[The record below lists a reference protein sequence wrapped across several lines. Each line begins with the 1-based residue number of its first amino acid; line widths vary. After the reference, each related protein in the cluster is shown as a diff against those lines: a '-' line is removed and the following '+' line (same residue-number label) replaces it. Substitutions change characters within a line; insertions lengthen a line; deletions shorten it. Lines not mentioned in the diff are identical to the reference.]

1 MEVGASISGTE
12 PPSQQRESSIRPN
25 TLREKTKRPQLS
37 CNPCRSRK
45 VKCDRIQ
52 PCTACSLHQIA
63 GLCQYDLTETER
75 QPILQAEA
83 LKEKDKVIA
92 HLRHDLQQLQ
102 GQPQV
107 KTEPWDDDLPIND
120 PFSMPTSSIIPAQPL
135 SIRQRRFQ
143 GGTRNDSIYFGTPGS
158 TGVVEEFANLSVNGQ
173 PANLTHLVPRG
184 TDVAAFLVQPTNPFP
199 TFWRTAEGTAALIHL
214 LPKDQQKIS
223 FYINAFQRRAQS
235 CVFPNLPDQWTE
247 IEVQRFL
254 SNVKENSDQHPDM
267 LALVFATL
275 AQGVQNGVYD
285 KYGGAWHGGVMET
298 ECRMA
303 NAFIAASMQC
313 LRLASFCNRPKLLT
327 VETLVMLG
335 PYLTNSGRF
344 LDAWA
349 LFGTTIRLAQSI
361 GLHRDPERLNPPV
374 PAKEAAARRG
384 LWWWIMYMDQQY
396 SITLGRP
403 LGISSMGDCPPPEPL
418 VHDPLVQSH
427 ANYISQFTILTRQ
440 ILSAG
445 YLNANQID
453 DYTEQ
458 LLALKQTLPNV
469 IQFDE
474 TWLNPDKPIPG
485 WPLDMQAAT
494 LHAKAH
500 TYILLLNRQRT
511 SGESNGQPGPTPTVQ
526 YSSRGRQRV
535 LQSCRAVLHAF
546 DFFHT
551 RVPAGL
557 VCWTTG
563 QQAFNAAMLLVYA
576 MLETNE
582 ATDLEA
588 VQRAYTAFLDMQRLG
603 IHKLAGAAVDRL
615 GSLLKEVP
623 SGETPRESIMGQSG
637 MLLLE
642 DPGLQGFLDGGFSP
656 LNFHLNDNSLPLDR
670 PRKQRRT
677 ATTKKEPDTGDVKP
691 AGTGRST
698 KSVSQNKAH
707 SGRGSKPRP
716 ILTTKASSRSSRPTM
731 RQRHSGLPSPSMT
744 EPSDRMQIPTDVT
757 QWPLDSSSLNS
768 ADLVH
773 HSERNSPSLI
783 SPNQAIF
790 GGFPTNEF
798 DTPTPMTQSQSF
810 NGISRAQTTFPEGR
824 PGYLHH
830 QAASDPPNHPGG
842 YSTQMTPHNLTPTD
856 LTPTDMV
863 NGAFQTTP
871 RLDFA
876 AYGHFNQHQMHQQT
890 QVNTPPFSATF
901 THGEVPCS
909 YPGQF

>member
-1 MEVGASISGTE
+1 MEVGAPTSGTE
-12 PPSQQRESSIRPN
+12 PPSQQRDSTIRPN
-25 TLREKTKRPQLS
+25 TIREKTKRPQLS

-102 GQPQV
+102 GQPHV
-107 KTEPWDDDLPIND
+107 KMEPRDDDLPMNGTHRI
-120 PFSMPTSSIIPAQPL
+120 PTSSIAPTRPL
-135 SIRQRRFQ
+135 NIRQRRFQ
-143 GGTRNDSIYFGTPGS
+143 GGMLNDSIYFGTPGT

-184 TDVAAFLVQPTNPFP
+184 ADMAAFQIQPTNPFP
-199 TFWRTAEGTAALIHL
+199 TFWRTAEGTSALINL
-214 LPKDQQKIS
+214 LPKDQQETL
-223 FYINAFQRRAQS
+223 FYINTFQRRAQS
-235 CVFPNLPDQWTE
+235 CSFPHLPDQCTE
-247 IEVQRFL
+247 VEVQRFL
-254 SNVKENSDQHPDM
+254 SNVKENSEQHPDM
-267 LALVFATL
+267 LALTFATL

-285 KYGGAWHGGVMET
+285 KYGGAWHGGVMEI
-298 ECRMA
+298 ECRMG

-361 GLHRDPERLNPPV
+361 GLHRDPDRLNPPV

-418 VHDPLVQSH
+418 VQDPLVQSH
-427 ANYISQFTILTRQ
+427 SNYISQFTILTRQ

-453 DYTEQ
+453 DFTEQ
-458 LLALKQTLPNV
+458 LLALKRTLPNI

-474 TWLNPDKPIPG
+474 TWLNSDKPVPG

-494 LHAKAH
+494 LHAKTH
-500 TYILLLNRQRT
+500 TYILLLNRQRP
-511 SGESNGQPGPTPTVQ
+511 SGESNSQPGPTTTVH
-526 YSSRGRQRV
+526 YSSRGRHRV

-546 DFFHT
+546 DFLHT

-603 IHKLAGAAVDRL
+603 IHRLAGAAVDRL
-615 GSLLKEVP
+615 GGLLKEVP
-623 SGETPRESIMGQSG
+623 SGETPREAIMGPSG

-656 LNFHLNDNSLPLDR
+656 LSFHFDDNPPPLDR

-677 ATTKKEPDTGDVKP
+677 TTNKKEPDTGDVKP
-691 AGTGRST
+691 AITARTS
-698 KSVSQNKAH
+698 KASSQPKAH
-707 SGRGSKPRP
+707 SGRGAKPRP
-716 ILTTKASSRSSRPTM
+716 ISTSKTASRTSRPTM

-744 EPSDRMQIPTDVT
+744 EPSDRMQIPTDIT

-768 ADLVH
+768 VDMAH
-773 HSERNSPSLI
+773 HHERNSPPLI
-783 SPNQAIF
+783 SPNQAVF

-798 DTPTPMTQSQSF
+798 DTPTPMAQSQSF
-810 NGISRAQTTFPEGR
+810 NGISRAHTTFPEGR
-824 PGYLHH
+824 PGFPHR
-830 QAASDPPNHPGG
+830 QTGSDPIMHAGS
-842 YSTQMTPHNLTPTD
+842 YSTQLTPHDLTPTD
-856 LTPTDMV
+856 LTPTEIA

-876 AYGHFNQHQMHQQT
+876 TYGHFTQPQMHQQT
-890 QVNTPPFSATF
+890 PLNTPPFSAF
-901 THGEVPCS
+901 SNGDIPCS
-909 YPGQF
+909 YPGQY

>member
-1 MEVGASISGTE
+1 MQIAKGQGVS
-12 PPSQQRESSIRPN
+12 
-25 TLREKTKRPQLS
+25 
-37 CNPCRSRK
+37 
-45 VKCDRIQ
+45 VKGRCDRIQ

-102 GQPQV
+102 DQPHV
-107 KTEPWDDDLPIND
+107 KTEPRDDD
-120 PFSMPTSSIIPAQPL
+120 SMMNRLPTSSIAAPGRPL
-135 SIRQRRFQ
+135 NIRQRRFQ
-143 GGTRNDSIYFGTPGS
+143 GGMLNDSIYFGTPGT

-184 TDVAAFLVQPTNPFP
+184 ADMAAFQVQPTNPFP
-199 TFWRTAEGTAALIHL
+199 TFWRTAEGTSALVSL
-214 LPKDQQKIS
+214 LPKDPQETL

-235 CVFPNLPDQWTE
+235 FSFPHLPDQCTE

-254 SNVKENSDQHPDM
+254 SNAKENPEQPSDM
-267 LALVFATL
+267 LALIFATL
-275 AQGVQNGVYD
+275 ALGVQSGVYD
-285 KYGGAWHGGVMET
+285 KYGGAWHGGVMEA
-298 ECRMA
+298 ECRIG

-313 LRLASFCNRPKLLT
+313 LRLASYCNRPKLLT

-361 GLHRDPERLNPPV
+361 GLHRDPDRLNPPV
-374 PAKEAAARRG
+374 PAKEAAARRC

-418 VHDPLVQSH
+418 VQDPLVQSH
-427 ANYISQFTILTRQ
+427 SNYVSQFTILTRQ

-453 DYTEQ
+453 DFTEQ
-458 LLALKQTLPNV
+458 LLALKRTLPSI

-474 TWLNPDKPIPG
+474 TWLNPDKPVPG

-494 LHAKAH
+494 LHAKTH

-511 SGESNGQPGPTPTVQ
+511 SGESNPQPGPTTTVY
-526 YSSRGRQRV
+526 YSSRGRHRV

-546 DFFHT
+546 DFFHM

-603 IHKLAGAAVDRL
+603 IHRLAAAAVDRL

-623 SGETPRESIMGQSG
+623 SGEIPRESIMGQSG

-656 LNFHLNDNSLPLDR
+656 LTFHTGDNILPLDR

-677 ATTKKEPDTGDVKP
+677 TSSKKEVDTEDVKP
-691 AGTGRST
+691 SITARST
-698 KSVSQNKAH
+698 KHFSQPKAH
-707 SGRGSKPRP
+707 SGRGAKPRP
-716 ILTTKASSRSSRPTM
+716 ISTTKNAVRSSRPTV

-744 EPSDRMQIPTDVT
+744 EPSERMQIPTDVT

-768 ADLVH
+768 GDIGH
-773 HSERNSPSLI
+773 HSDRNSPPLI

-790 GGFPTNEF
+790 GGFPTNDF

-810 NGISRAQTTFPEGR
+810 NGISRAQTAFPEGR
-824 PGYLHH
+824 PGYLHQ
-830 QAASDPPNHPGG
+830 QAASDPNINAGG
-842 YSTQMTPHNLTPTD
+842 YGTQLTPHNLTPTD

-863 NGAFQTTP
+863 NGAFHTTP

-876 AYGHFNQHQMHQQT
+876 TYGHFNQSQMHQQT
-890 QVNTPPFSATF
+890 PMHTPPFAASF
-901 THGEVPCS
+901 TSGEIPCS
-909 YPGQF
+909 YPGQY

>member
-1 MEVGASISGTE
+1 ME
-12 PPSQQRESSIRPN
+12 
-25 TLREKTKRPQLS
+25 TK
-37 CNPCRSRK
+37 
-45 VKCDRIQ
+45 
-52 PCTACSLHQIA
+52 
-63 GLCQYDLTETER
+63 TER

-102 GQPQV
+102 GQPHV
-107 KTEPWDDDLPIND
+107 KTEPRDDDH
-120 PFSMPTSSIIPAQPL
+120 SMNGLHRVPTSSMAPTRPL
-135 SIRQRRFQ
+135 NIRQRRFQ
-143 GGTRNDSIYFGTPGS
+143 GGMLNDSIYFGTPG
-158 TGVVEEFANLSVNGQ
+158 TPGVVEEFANLSVNGQ

-184 TDVAAFLVQPTNPFP
+184 ADMAAFQVQPTNPFP
-199 TFWRTAEGTAALIHL
+199 TFWRTAEGTSALITL
-214 LPKDQQKIS
+214 LPKDQQETL
-223 FYINAFQRRAQS
+223 FYINTFQRRAQS
-235 CVFPNLPDQWTE
+235 CSFPHLPDQCTE

-254 SNVKENSDQHPDM
+254 SNVKENSEQHPDM
-267 LALVFATL
+267 LALIFATL

-285 KYGGAWHGGVMET
+285 KYGGAWHGGAVET
-298 ECRMA
+298 ECRMG

-361 GLHRDPERLNPPV
+361 GLHRDPDRLNPPV
-374 PAKEAAARRG
+374 PANEAAARRG

-418 VHDPLVQSH
+418 VQDPLVQSH
-427 ANYISQFTILTRQ
+427 SNYISQFTILTRQ

-453 DYTEQ
+453 DFTEQ
-458 LLALKQTLPNV
+458 LLALKRTLPN
-469 IQFDE
+469 ILQFDE
-474 TWLNPDKPIPG
+474 TWLNPDKPVPG

-494 LHAKAH
+494 LHAKTH

-511 SGESNGQPGPTPTVQ
+511 SGESNAQPGPMTTVH
-526 YSSRGRQRV
+526 YSSRGRHRV
-535 LQSCRAVLHAF
+535 LQSCRAVLYAF

-603 IHKLAGAAVDRL
+603 IHRLAGAAVDRL

-623 SGETPRESIMGQSG
+623 SGDTPRESIMGQSG

-656 LNFHLNDNSLPLDR
+656 LSFYMDDNPLPLDR

-677 ATTKKEPDTGDVKP
+677 TGIKKNPDTADVKP
-691 AGTGRST
+691 AITARSSKAAT
-698 KSVSQNKAH
+698 QSKAH
-707 SGRGSKPRP
+707 SSRGAKPRP
-716 ILTTKASSRSSRPTM
+716 ISTSKTASRPSHPTM

-744 EPSDRMQIPTDVT
+744 ETSDRMQIPTDVT
-757 QWPLDSSSLNS
+757 QWPLDASSLNS
-768 ADLVH
+768 GELPH
-773 HSERNSPSLI
+773 HHDRDSPPLI

-790 GGFPTNEF
+790 GGFPSNDF
-798 DTPTPMTQSQSF
+798 DAPTPMTHSQSF
-810 NGISRAQTTFPEGR
+810 NGTSRAQTAFSEGR
-824 PGYLHH
+824 PSFPHH
-830 QAASDPPNHPGG
+830 QAASDPILHAGS
-842 YSTQMTPHNLTPTD
+842 YSTQLTPHNLTPTD
-856 LTPTDMV
+856 LTPTEITSS
-863 NGAFQTTP
+863 AFQTTP

-876 AYGHFNQHQMHQQT
+876 AYGHFNQSQMHQQH
-890 QVNTPPFSATF
+890 TPPFSAAYSN
-901 THGEVPCS
+901 GEIPCS
-909 YPGQF
+909 YPGQY

>member
-1 MEVGASISGTE
+1 MDVGGSTSGAE
-12 PPSQQRESSIRPN
+12 PPAHQREP
-25 TLREKTKRPQLS
+25 T
-37 CNPCRSRK
+37 
-45 VKCDRIQ
+45 
-52 PCTACSLHQIA
+52 
-63 GLCQYDLTETER
+63 
-75 QPILQAEA
+75 AEA

-102 GQPQV
+102 GQPHI
-107 KTEPWDDDLPIND
+107 KMEPRDDDLPTDSSHRI
-120 PFSMPTSSIIPAQPL
+120 STSLIAPTRPVN
-135 SIRQRRFQ
+135 IRQRRFQ
-143 GGTRNDSIYFGTPGS
+143 GGMLNDSIYFGTPGTTS
-158 TGVVEEFANLSVNGQ
+158 VVEEFANLSVNGQ
-173 PANLTHLVPRG
+173 PANLTHLIPRG
-184 TDVAAFLVQPTNPFP
+184 TDMAAFQIQPTNPFP
-199 TFWRTAEGTAALIHL
+199 TFWRTAEGTSALTNL
-214 LPKDQQKIS
+214 LPKDQQETL
-223 FYINAFQRRAQS
+223 FYLNAFQRRAQCCS
-235 CVFPNLPDQWTE
+235 FPYLPDECTE
-247 IEVQRFL
+247 AEVQRFL
-254 SNVKENSDQHPDM
+254 SNVKENSEQHPDM
-267 LALVFATL
+267 LALLFATL
-275 AQGVQNGVYD
+275 AQGIQNGVYD
-285 KYGGAWHGGVMET
+285 KYGGAWHAGVMET
-298 ECRMA
+298 ECRVG

-361 GLHRDPERLNPPV
+361 GLHRDPDRLNPPV

-403 LGISSMGDCPPPEPL
+403 LGISSMGDCPPPELL
-418 VHDPLVQSH
+418 VQDPLVQSL

-458 LLALKQTLPNV
+458 LLALKRTLPSI

-474 TWLNPDKPIPG
+474 TWLNPDKPVPG
-485 WPLDMQAAT
+485 WPLDIQAAT
-494 LHAKAH
+494 LHAKTH
-500 TYILLLNRQRT
+500 TYILLLNRQRI
-511 SGESNGQPGPTPTVQ
+511 SSVNNSQAGPSTTVH
-526 YSSRGRQRV
+526 YSSCGRHRV
-535 LQSCRAVLHAF
+535 LQSSRAVLHAF

-563 QQAFNAAMLLVYA
+563 QQAFNAAMLLVHA

-588 VQRAYTAFLDMQRLG
+588 VQRAYTTFLDMHRLG
-603 IHKLAGAAVDRL
+603 IHRLAGAAVDRL

-623 SGETPRESIMGQSG
+623 SGETPKETVMGQSG

-656 LNFHLNDNSLPLDR
+656 LSLQMNGNPTPLDR

-677 ATTKKEPDTGDVKP
+677 TTNNSKEAEIGDVKP
-691 AGTGRST
+691 AIAARST
-698 KSVSQNKAH
+698 KHGSQRKAH
-707 SGRGSKPRP
+707 SGRGVKPRP
-716 ILTTKASSRSSRPTM
+716 ISTNKPAPRPSRPTI

-757 QWPLDSSSLNS
+757 QWPLDSSGLNH
-768 ADLVH
+768 AETGH
-773 HSERNSPSLI
+773 HPERISPPLI
-783 SPNQAIF
+783 SPNQAMF
-790 GGFPTNEF
+790 QGFPTNDF
-798 DTPTPMTQSQSF
+798 DTQTQMAQSQSF
-810 NGISRAQTTFPEGR
+810 NGFQRAQTAFPEGR
-824 PGYLHH
+824 PGFPHH
-830 QAASDPPNHPGG
+830 QTASDSVIHTGA
-842 YSTQMTPHNLTPTD
+842 YSTQLTPHNLTPTD
-856 LTPTDMV
+856 LTPTDIV

-876 AYGHFNQHQMHQQT
+876 TYGQFTQAQMHQQT
-890 QVNTPPFSATF
+890 PLHTPPFSAAF
-901 THGEVPCS
+901 TNGEIPCS
-909 YPGQF
+909 YPQY

>member
-1 MEVGASISGTE
+1 MNG
-12 PPSQQRESSIRPN
+12 PHR
-25 TLREKTKRPQLS
+25 L
-37 CNPCRSRK
+37 
-45 VKCDRIQ
+45 
-52 PCTACSLHQIA
+52 
-63 GLCQYDLTETER
+63 
-75 QPILQAEA
+75 
-83 LKEKDKVIA
+83 
-92 HLRHDLQQLQ
+92 
-102 GQPQV
+102 
-107 KTEPWDDDLPIND
+107 
-120 PFSMPTSSIIPAQPL
+120 PTSSTAPTRPL
-135 SIRQRRFQ
+135 NIRQRRFQ
-143 GGTRNDSIYFGTPGS
+143 GGMLNDSIYFGTPGT

-184 TDVAAFLVQPTNPFP
+184 ADMAAFQIQPNNPFP
-199 TFWRTAEGTAALIHL
+199 TFWRTAEGTSALINL
-214 LPKDQQKIS
+214 LPKDPQETL
-223 FYINAFQRRAQS
+223 FYINTFQHRAQS
-235 CVFPNLPDQWTE
+235 CSFPHLPDQCTGS
-247 IEVQRFL
+247 EVQSFL
-254 SNVKENSDQHPDM
+254 SNVKENSEQHPDM
-267 LALVFATL
+267 LALIFATL
-275 AQGVQNGVYD
+275 AQGAQNGAYD
-285 KYGGAWHGGVMET
+285 KLGGTWHGQVMESQ
-298 ECRMA
+298 CRMGD
-303 NAFIAASMQC
+303 AFIAASMQC

-327 VETLVMLG
+327 VKTLVMLG

-361 GLHRDPERLNPPV
+361 GRESNLPTGPKILLTIVVSVHRDPDRLNPPV
-374 PAKEAAARRG
+374 PVKEAAARRG

-418 VHDPLVQSH
+418 VQDALIQSH
-427 ANYISQFTILTRQ
+427 SNYISQFTILTRQ

-453 DYTEQ
+453 DFTEQ
-458 LLALKQTLPNV
+458 LLALKRTLPNM

-474 TWLNPDKPIPG
+474 TWLNADKPVPS
-485 WPLDMQAAT
+485 WPLDMQAAS
-494 LHAKAH
+494 LHAKTH

-511 SGESNGQPGPTPTVQ
+511 TGEGDSQPGPTTTVHRN
-526 YSSRGRQRV
+526 SRGRHRV

-582 ATDLEA
+582 PSDLEA

-603 IHKLAGAAVDRL
+603 IHRLAGAAVDRL
-615 GSLLKEVP
+615 GNLLKEVP
-623 SGETPRESIMGQSG
+623 SAETPRESIMGQSG

-656 LNFHLNDNSLPLDR
+656 LTFHPDDNSLPVDR

-677 ATTKKEPDTGDVKP
+677 TTSKKEPEPGDVKP
-691 AGTGRST
+691 AVTARST
-698 KSVSQNKAH
+698 KAVSQPKIH

-716 ILTTKASSRSSRPTM
+716 ISTPKTASRSSRPTM

-757 QWPLDSSSLNS
+757 HWPLDSRSLNS
-768 ADLVH
+768 VDMTH
-773 HSERNSPSLI
+773 HHERNSPPLV

-798 DTPTPMTQSQSF
+798 DTPTPMAHSQSF
-810 NGISRAQTTFPEGR
+810 NGISRAPTAFSEGR
-824 PGYLHH
+824 PGFPHH
-830 QAASDPPNHPGG
+830 QSGSDPIMHTGS
-842 YSTQMTPHNLTPTD
+842 YTTQMTPHNLTPTD
-856 LTPTDMV
+856 LTPTEIAH
-863 NGAFQTTP
+863 GAFHTTP

-876 AYGHFNQHQMHQQT
+876 TYNHFTQPQMHQHT
-890 QVNTPPFSATF
+890 PLNTPPFSATF
-901 THGEVPCS
+901 SNGEIPCS
-909 YPGQF
+909 YPGQY